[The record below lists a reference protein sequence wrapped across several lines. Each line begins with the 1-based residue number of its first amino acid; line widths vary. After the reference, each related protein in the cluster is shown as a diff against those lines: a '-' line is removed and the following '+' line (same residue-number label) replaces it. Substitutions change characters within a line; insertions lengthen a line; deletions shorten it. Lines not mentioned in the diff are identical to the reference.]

1 VKSVEVRAGQHRYE
15 ALVGSGLLA
24 QIGPLVRRH
33 FSGDRCAVVSDAN
46 VAPLLGAK
54 VCDRLRDAG
63 FRPELITIAAGE
75 GAKSIAQASA
85 LCDQLSAAGLDR
97 SSFLVS
103 LGGGVLGD
111 LTGFVASIYMRG
123 IPYVSVPTT
132 LLAQVDGCIGG
143 KTGVNSSA
151 GKNLLGSFHHPV
163 LVIADIDTLETLP
176 ARIWHEGFAEVI
188 KHGIIRDAGLFSIVA
203 QACHWQ
209 PNDDDPSSPQDESVR
224 PAGWKLAR
232 PELTLLVEQSLAIKA
247 AIVAADE
254 LERNDIR
261 ALLNFGHTIGHAIES
276 AAGYGELLHGE
287 ALSLGMIA
295 AAHVSVRRAGLSS
308 RELDEISAAL
318 QAHHLPTA
326 LPPDFPR
333 AKIFDALRR
342 DKKFINGRIRFVVV
356 HAIGHASITSEV
368 TMGDLEKAVA
378 AL

>member
-1 VKSVEVRAGQHRYE
+1 
-15 ALVGSGLLA
+15 
-24 QIGPLVRRH
+24 
-33 FSGDRCAVVSDAN
+33 
-46 VAPLLGAK
+46 
-54 VCDRLRDAG
+54 LRDAG

-123 IPYVSVPTT
+123 IPYVSLPTT

-176 ARIWHEGFAEVI
+176 DRIWHEGFAEVI

-203 QACHWQ
+203 QACHWE
-209 PNDDDPSSPQDESVR
+209 PNDDDPS
-224 PAGWKLAR
+224 WKLAR
-232 PELTLLVEQSLAIKA
+232 PKLALLVERSLAIKA

-254 LERNDIR
+254 RERNDIR

-276 AAGYGELLHGE
+276 AAGYGELLHG
-287 ALSLGMIA
+287 
-295 AAHVSVRRAGLSS
+295 
-308 RELDEISAAL
+308 
-318 QAHHLPTA
+318 
-326 LPPDFPR
+326 
-333 AKIFDALRR
+333 
-342 DKKFINGRIRFVVV
+342 
-356 HAIGHASITSEV
+356 
-368 TMGDLEKAVA
+368 
-378 AL
+378 

>member
-1 VKSVEVRAGQHRYE
+1 MKSVEVRAGQHRYG
-15 ALVGSGLLA
+15 ALIGSGLLA

-46 VAPLLGAK
+46 VARLLGAK
-54 VCDRLRDAG
+54 VCDRLREAG

-85 LCDQLSAAGLDR
+85 LCEQLGAAGLDR
-97 SSFLVS
+97 SSFLVA
-103 LGGGVLGD
+103 LGGGVLID

-151 GKNLLGSFHHPV
+151 GKNLLGSFHHPA
-163 LVIADIDTLETLP
+163 LVIADIDTLATLP
-176 ARIWHEGFAEVI
+176 DRIWHEGFAEVI
-188 KHGIIRDAGLFSIVA
+188 KHGIIRDAELFSMVA

-209 PNDDDPSSPQDESVR
+209 PSDDNPN
-224 PAGWKLAR
+224 WKLAR
-232 PELTLLVEQSLAIKA
+232 PKLALLVERSLAIKA

-254 LERNDIR
+254 RERNDIR

-295 AAHVSVRRAGLSS
+295 AAHVSVRRAGLSP

-333 AKIFDALRR
+333 AKIFEALPR
-342 DKKFINGRIRFVVV
+342 DKKFVNGRIRFVVA
-356 HAIGHASITSEV
+356 HAIGHASITNEV
-368 TMGDLEKAVA
+368 TMGDLEGAVA

>member
-1 VKSVEVRAGQHRYE
+1 MKSVEVRAGQHRYE
-15 ALVGSGLLA
+15 ALIGSGLLA

-176 ARIWHEGFAEVI
+176 DRIWHEGFAEVI
-188 KHGIIRDAGLFSIVA
+188 KHGIIRDAELFSMVA

-209 PNDDDPSSPQDESVR
+209 PNDDDPS
-224 PAGWKLAR
+224 WKLAR
-232 PELTLLVEQSLAIKA
+232 PKLALLVERSLAIKA

-254 LERNDIR
+254 RERNDIR

-295 AAHVSVRRAGLSS
+295 AAHVSVRRAGLSP
-308 RELDEISAAL
+308 REVDEISAAL

-333 AKIFDALRR
+333 AKIFDALPR
-342 DKKFINGRIRFVVV
+342 DKKFVNGRIRFVVA

-368 TMGDLEKAVA
+368 TMGDLEGAVA

>member
-1 VKSVEVRAGQHRYE
+1 VKTVEVRAGQHPYE
-15 ALVGSGLLA
+15 ALIGSGLLA

-54 VCDRLRDAG
+54 VCERLQDAG

-75 GAKSIAQASA
+75 GAKSIAQAGA

-123 IPYVSVPTT
+123 VPYVAVPTT
-132 LLAQVDGCIGG
+132 LLAQVDSCIGG

-151 GKNLLGSFHHPV
+151 GKNMIGSFHHPT

-176 ARIWHEGFAEVI
+176 DRIWHEGFAEVI
-188 KHGIIRDAGLFSIVA
+188 KHGIIRDTELFTMAA
-203 QACHWQ
+203 QACNWQ
-209 PNDDDPSSPQDESVR
+209 PNDAARWQ
-224 PAGWKLAR
+224 LAR
-232 PELTLLVEQSLAIKA
+232 PKLALLVARSLAIKA

-254 LERNDIR
+254 RERNDIR

-287 ALSLGMIA
+287 ALSLGMVA
-295 AAHVSVRRAGLSS
+295 AAHVSMRRAGLAS
-308 RELDEISAAL
+308 RDADQIRATL

-326 LPPDFPR
+326 LPPDFPG
-333 AKIFDALRR
+333 AKIFEALPR
-342 DKKFINGRIRFVVV
+342 DKKFVNGRIRFVVA
-356 HAIGHASITSEV
+356 HAIGHASIISEV
-368 TMGDLEKAVA
+368 TLGDLERAIA